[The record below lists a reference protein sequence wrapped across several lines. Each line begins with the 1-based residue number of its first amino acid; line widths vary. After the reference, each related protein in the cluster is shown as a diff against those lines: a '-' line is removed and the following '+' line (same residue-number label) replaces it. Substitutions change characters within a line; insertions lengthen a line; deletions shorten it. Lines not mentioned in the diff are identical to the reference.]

1 MAREGGILL
10 ITVVERPAIATI
22 SISGNKSIKT
32 EELLSGLENI
42 GLAEGEVFNE
52 LELERVKNELVQQFF
67 SRGKYN
73 VEVKTKF
80 KELDRN
86 RVLITIDIDEG
97 KSAKIK
103 HIKVVG
109 NTVFSDSE
117 LTDRFES
124 DTTNWLSWY
133 SQSDQYSKE
142 KLNGDLEKLKSYYMD
157 RGYVNAD
164 VESVQVTISPDKKDI
179 YITINIQ
186 EGEQYK
192 FGEQKLTGELIY
204 DKDIME
210 KYMFSTE
217 GNTFAQNLIE
227 VTINNFKGVL

>member
-1 MAREGGILL
+1 
-10 ITVVERPAIATI
+10 
-22 SISGNKSIKT
+22 
-32 EELLSGLENI
+32 
-42 GLAEGEVFNE
+42 
-52 LELERVKNELVQQFF
+52 
-67 SRGKYN
+67 
-73 VEVKTKF
+73 
-80 KELDRN
+80 
-86 RVLITIDIDEG
+86 
-97 KSAKIK
+97 
-103 HIKVVG
+103 KVVG

-227 VTINNFKGVL
+227 VTINNFKGVLSNRGYAFAEVEPVTVINEEDKTVAVTYYVKPGKKVY

>member
-1 MAREGGILL
+1 MHKNILLLLLLVTASAHAFDPFVVDDIRIIGADRISQGTIFTHIPIERGDEVDSSRIRDAIKSLFGTGYFEDIKMAREGGILL

-117 LTDRFES
+117 LTDRF
-124 DTTNWLSWY
+124 
-133 SQSDQYSKE
+133 
-142 KLNGDLEKLKSYYMD
+142 
-157 RGYVNAD
+157 
-164 VESVQVTISPDKKDI
+164 
-179 YITINIQ
+179 
-186 EGEQYK
+186 
-192 FGEQKLTGELIY
+192 
-204 DKDIME
+204 
-210 KYMFSTE
+210 
-217 GNTFAQNLIE
+217 
-227 VTINNFKGVL
+227 